1 MKLTNYDKFNLA
13 IERNKYVFPN
23 MENRQTLLKHSLDV
37 TLLFVD
43 EMGKLPE
50 RYSKMMMAVD
60 DDGPIF
66 VLV

>member
-1 MKLTNYDKFNLA
+1 MSLTNYEKFNLA
-13 IERNKYVFPN
+13 IERNRYVFPN
-23 MENRQTLLKHSLDV
+23 MKNHKLLLKHAVDV

-50 RYSKMMMAVD
+50 RYSKMMMAAD